1 VLSLEK
7 KNMSKS
13 NTSKIGLLDNACH
26 SLQRG
31 YEMFNKGR
39 QKENALALKEAIIWI
54 HHGIELS
61 IKQLLV
67 QSNEYL
73 IFENIDEAVRKLAHL
88 RRQPS
93 MNNANVLDLFDSSES
108 VYTVG
113 FGKLVDRAAIMLNL
127 KELSQGAELRGK
139 IDALTSYRNKIVHF
153 AVEVKLEEVINLLGE
168 LMEPFLNLLEKKIT
182 DKDFNKKCAPYIR
195 AHAKSLGAVFRLQYT
210 EAEERIE
217 RLLLK
222 FNGMEV
228 SGDYFG
234 VLGRIIL
241 PQFDIV
247 EKEEKQKDLRFDLFA
262 RSERE
267 DWIIEL
273 KLGRPNYDITKDI
286 VYRWKKRPSKYQ
298 KAKLWLIVMGTDK
311 IFDKVFLRDNQVFV
325 STEVEIENLERL
337 LSD

>member
-1 VLSLEK
+1 
-7 KNMSKS
+7 MAMS

-39 QKENALALKEAIIWI
+39 EKKDALALKEAIIWI

-93 MNNANVLDLFDSSES
+93 MNNSNVLDLFDSSEG

-127 KELSQGAELRGK
+127 QELSQGADLRVK
-139 IDALTSYRNKIVHF
+139 IDALTSYRNKTVHF
-153 AVEVKLEEVINLLGE
+153 SVDVKSEEVINLLGE
-168 LMEPFLNLLEKKIT
+168 LMEPFLSLLEKQIK
-182 DKDFNKKCAPYIR
+182 DKDFLKNCLPHVR
-195 AHAKSLGAVFRLQYT
+195 AQAESVSKVYRVQYK

-217 RLLLK
+217 KLLRK

-234 VLGRIIL
+234 ILGRINL
-241 PQFDIV
+241 PKFNSVQVESSRRDFGFD
-247 EKEEKQKDLRFDLFA
+247 FFA
-262 RSERE
+262 KTEAES
-267 DWIIEL
+267 WVIEI
-273 KLGRPNYDITKDI
+273 KLGQMNKSQILHLIERYN
-286 VYRWKKRPSKYQ
+286 KYFGESDHV
-298 KAKLWLIVMGTDK
+298 KFWLILLGADK
-311 IFDKVFLRDNQVFV
+311 IYSQTHLWNNQLLI
-325 STEVEIENLERL
+325 SSEADIKKLEKL
-337 LSD
+337 LQA